1 MKNDILEEVYKVLET
16 RRDKPIDSYTSNL
29 MKDDEKTGE
38 DKILEKIGE
47 EAAELIIASKND
59 ENILEEA
66 VDLLFHT
73 FLLLVYKGIKFEE
86 ILDEFSKRRKPQ

>member
-29 MKDDEKTGE
+29 MKDDEK
-38 DKILEKIGE
+38 IGE
-47 EAAELIIASKND
+47 EAVELIIASKND

-73 FLLLVYKGIKFEE
+73 FLLLVYKGIKFDE

>member
-1 MKNDILEEVYKVLET
+1 MKNNILEEVYKVLET
-16 RRDKPIDSYTSNL
+16 RRDRPIDSYTSNL
-29 MKDDEKTGE
+29 MKDDKKTGE

-59 ENILEEA
+59 ENVLEEA

-73 FLLLVYKGIKFEE
+73 FLLLVYKGIKFDE